1 MPLRDIQDQTMLLI
15 FKTVKNHMSYYTALS
30 RSATA
35 DGTIIVQGF
44 DPSNIMGGA
53 NGYIR
58 QEFRELELLD
68 QITKLR
74 YENALP
80 DDIDGHRRN
89 L

>member
-1 MPLRDIQDQTMLLI
+1 
-15 FKTVKNHMSYYTALS
+15 MSYYTALS

-44 DPSNIMGGA
+44 DPSKIMGGA